1 MAENETAGATETA
14 EAPEFEYPAKIED
27 TAPGSKKISVEIPRQ
42 RIDDEVKKQFTELR
56 RKAAVPGFRV
66 GHAPQ
71 RLLEKRFASD
81 VRSDVRRSLISE
93 SYQQAIE
100 KNKLQVIG
108 EPEFDDIDK
117 VQIPEGDA
125 PLTYTFQV
133 EVQPDFDLPDLF
145 SITVKRPRIDIKDEN
160 IDQAMTNLREQ
171 QGALVPI
178 EDRGVEEKDYLTA
191 DVSVKLGDEELA
203 KQADAQLVARA
214 GRIGGVQIDD
224 LADKL
229 KGLKPGETRS
239 FKVAAGDKHPEE
251 KARGKDLEI
260 EIALKDL
267 KRLELANVTPEFLA
281 DLGFEKE
288 EELRQALREQMQE
301 KIDYDV
307 RQAMREQV
315 ARYLMD
321 AVKFELPQKMSER
334 QLQRTIERK
343 TMDLVMRG
351 ISGEQLSHAVE
362 AIKGGAPE
370 EAANELKLFFILQK
384 LAAQLNVDVDEEEL
398 NGRIANLA
406 AQRNQR
412 PETMK
417 KEMAQNGQLVQ
428 MYIQMREQKALDE
441 VLSKVKTEDVEVK
454 PEGEAKKE

>member
-1 MAENETAGATETA
+1 MAENETAVA
-14 EAPEFEYPAKIED
+14 EQEFEYPTTIED
-27 TAPGSKKISVEIPRQ
+27 AAPGTKKVSIEIPRQ
-42 RIDDEVKKQFTELR
+42 KIDDEVKKQFGELR
-56 RKAAVPGFRV
+56 RKAAIPGFRV

-81 VRSDVRRSLISE
+81 VRSDVRSSLIRE
-93 SYQQAIE
+93 SYEQAIE

-108 EPEFDDIDK
+108 EPEFDELDK
-117 VQIPEGDA
+117 VQIPESGSE
-125 PLTYTFQV
+125 PLKFSFSV

-145 SITVKRPRIDIKDEN
+145 SITVKRPHIDIKEEN

-191 DVSVKLGDEELA
+191 DVHVKLGDEMLA
-203 KQADAQLVARA
+203 HQHDAQLVARA

-229 KGLKPGETRS
+229 KGLKPGETRT
-239 FKVAAGDKHPEE
+239 FTVTAPDTHPEE
-251 KARGKDLEI
+251 KARGKELSI
-260 EIALKDL
+260 EISLKDL
-267 KRLELANVTPEFLA
+267 KKLELAQVTPEFLA

-301 KIDYDV
+301 KVDYDI

-315 ARYLMD
+315 ARYLNEH
-321 AVKFELPQKMSER
+321 VKFELPQKMSEK
-334 QLQRTIERK
+334 QVQRVIERRA
-343 TMDLVMRG
+343 MDLAMRG
-351 ISGEQLSHAVE
+351 MGHEQIANRLEEIKSGAN
-362 AIKGGAPE
+362 E
-370 EAANELKLFFILQK
+370 EAQSELKMFFILQK
-384 LAAQLNVDVDEEEL
+384 LANQLNVDVDEGEL
-398 NGRIANLA
+398 NGRIAYLA

-412 PETMK
+412 PETLK
-417 KEMAQNGQLVQ
+417 KELANNGQLVQ

-441 VLSKVKTEDVEVK
+441 VLSKVKIEEVELK